1 MTNTPTDLESGIRLA
16 IEAAEA
22 ATDSVAELDGVQTDI
37 TRAAD
42 RLDATNRRMMP
53 MLVGLLAG
61 TTLSV
66 VGAGLVYFN
75 TLGRLDTAY
84 NTQIEALAMFA
95 DRVEQLDT
103 HIAAAA
109 ALSERLA
116 ELDQT
121 VIAQIGALDSRITDL
136 QQGLTTDLDGMSAS
150 VSGACT
156 QIGNSLIDTVTAAHD
171 STRADSLK
179 AASDLQLALSRMLA
193 DTPALPAASNPV
205 ARAPQAPRPKAT
217 RSQSRPEPNPFS
229 YP

>member
-1 MTNTPTDLESGIRLA
+1 MTNTPPDLDSGIRLA

-22 ATDSVAELDGVQTDI
+22 ATDSVAELDAVQSDI

-42 RLDATNRRMMP
+42 RLDATGRRMTPILLGM
-53 MLVGLLAG
+53 LAG
-61 TTLSV
+61 TAVSV

-95 DRVEQLDT
+95 DRVEALDT

-109 ALSERLA
+109 ALSDRLTQ
-116 ELDQT
+116 LDQT
-121 VIAQIGALDSRITDL
+121 LLAQIGALDSRISEL
-136 QQGLTTDLDGMSAS
+136 QQGLTTELSGMSAS

-156 QIGNSLIDTVTAAHD
+156 QIGSTLIDTVTDAHD
-171 STRADSLK
+171 VTRADSLK

-193 DTPALPAASNPV
+193 EAPPLPAAAKP
-205 ARAPQAPRPKAT
+205 ATPAPQPSRPKAV
-217 RSQSRPEPNPFS
+217 RSPSRPVPNPFS

>member
-22 ATDSVAELDGVQTDI
+22 ATDSVAELDAVQTDI

-42 RLDATNRRMMP
+42 RLDSTNRRMMP
-53 MLVGLLAG
+53 LLAGMLAG
-61 TTLSV
+61 TTLAV
-66 VGAGLVYFN
+66 AGAGLVYFS

-84 NTQIEALAMFA
+84 NTQIEAMAMFA
-95 DRVEQLDT
+95 DRVEELDA

-109 ALSERLA
+109 ALSDRLA

-121 VIAQIGALDSRITDL
+121 IVAQIGALDGRITAL
-136 QQGLTTDLDGMSAS
+136 QDGLTTDLEGMSAS

-156 QIGNSLIDTVTAAHD
+156 QIGNSLIETVTAEHEA
-171 STRADSLK
+171 TRSDSLK

-193 DTPALPAASNPV
+193 DAPAPPVAAQPA
-205 ARAPQAPRPKAT
+205 ARAPQAPRPKT
-217 RSQSRPEPNPFS
+217 KRTSRPEPNPFS

>member
-1 MTNTPTDLESGIRLA
+1 MTNTPTDLDSGIRLA

-22 ATDSVAELDGVQTDI
+22 ATDSVAELDGVQSDI
-37 TRAAD
+37 ARAAD
-42 RLDATNRRMMP
+42 RLDATGRRMMP
-53 MLVGLLAG
+53 MLLGLLAG
-61 TTLSV
+61 TSLSV

-95 DRVEQLDT
+95 DRVEELDT

-109 ALSERLA
+109 ALSDRLA

-121 VIAQIGALDSRITDL
+121 IVAQIGALDSRITEL
-136 QQGLTTDLDGMSAS
+136 QQGLTADLDGMSAS

-171 STRADSLK
+171 TTRADSLK
-179 AASDLQLALSRMLA
+179 ASSDLQLALSRMLA
-193 DTPALPAASNPV
+193 DAPSLPAASKP
-205 ARAPQAPRPKAT
+205 AAPTPRAAQPKAT
-217 RSQSRPEPNPFS
+217 RSKSRPAPNPFS